1 MMNSLSLYPTLTL
14 EMLNKC
20 EYKPTKYRFYYLD
33 HHNNKIYLEGID
45 YSDDTSEIIIE
56 DSKGIW
62 NPDDFS
68 IGFERTYFFENFKPL
83 FGKNGI
89 ARSHSVLQLAL
100 LWTSPDSKQRGVVK
114 IGEIC
119 YEDDHKEFSID
130 YEFPKGQLRGAIE
143 LTTIISL
150 DRIGATNKGEEHLAT
165 IQGCLLGNLDSI
177 FIRVDGTGS
186 VFPIYEINDA
196 NLPLWHVKCD
206 WEDPT
211 VDSFNECVQIYINKA
226 DKSYKFLDQ
235 TKKTFNEQLLIE
247 VLSSALMII
256 VLNLKEQDYWECV
269 SNNQGFERGSVV
281 EAVNY
286 FINSLEWDAS
296 SIEQLSLS
304 IREFFSKRM

>member
-1 MMNSLSLYPTLTL
+1 M
-14 EMLNKC
+14 
-20 EYKPTKYRFYYLD
+20 
-33 HHNNKIYLEGID
+33 
-45 YSDDTSEIIIE
+45 
-56 DSKGIW
+56 
-62 NPDDFS
+62 
-68 IGFERTYFFENFKPL
+68 
-83 FGKNGI
+83 
-89 ARSHSVLQLAL
+89 
-100 LWTSPDSKQRGVVK
+100 WTSPDSKQRGVVK